1 MKKST
6 KKLIRRYALSACFVL
21 VLACGVTGCAGTPKG
36 SEAGTDAPDITMT
49 ALVAANDVETILS
62 RHTSMLLEYK
72 TSDGEEVSQEYTD
85 ADYIYQMMDG
95 TDVLVGK
102 EDVWQ
107 CDEQDGEKT
116 FYYYWYAMDEKEE
129 AEMRFMPSDYPS
141 PIDNPYTTR
150 ETIES
155 VQENADGTLTV
166 ITWSNAED
174 TKEYLETQQV
184 EYPEGDAE
192 QRTEYVVDR
201 ETLELVSVS
210 SAVVVDGED
219 ALASTLNITYDV
231 DQPEA
236 LKALAAQI
244 EELQSDE
251 RTNERTIK
259 LVYDYGTD
267 AEVSYELKADQS
279 YRVIPVTRAGYDYL
293 YSDPEKTEV
302 FEGSDVLRDVIVYA
316 FSED

>member
-1 MKKST
+1 MKVLRKT
-6 KKLIRRYALSACFVL
+6 IRRTAAAACVLLALSS
-21 VLACGVTGCAGTPKG
+21 GVAGCAKTTTG
-36 SEAGTDAPDITMT
+36 SEAETDAPDITMT
-49 ALVAANDVETILS
+49 ALVEANDVETIHS
-62 RHTSMLLEYK
+62 RHTSMLLEYRI
-72 TSDGEEVSQEYTD
+72 SDSDEVVWEYAD
-85 ADYIYQMMDG
+85 ADYIYQMLDG

-129 AEMRFMPSDYPS
+129 AEMRITPSDYLL
-141 PIDNPYTTR
+141 PIDNPYTIG

-155 VQENADGTLTV
+155 VQENEDGTLTV

-174 TKEYLETQQV
+174 TKEYLESQQV
-184 EYPEGDAE
+184 ECPEGAE

-210 SAVVVDGED
+210 SAVVVDGAD

-244 EELQSDE
+244 EELKNGE
-251 RTNERTIK
+251 RANERTIT
-259 LVYDYGTD
+259 VIYDYGTD
-267 AEVSYELKADQS
+267 AEESYEIKADQS
-279 YRVIPVTRAGYDYL
+279 YRVIPVTRTGYDYL

-302 FEGSDVLRDVIVYA
+302 FEGSDVLSDVIVYV
-316 FSED
+316 FTEE

>member
-1 MKKST
+1 MKGLLRKT
-6 KKLIRRYALSACFVL
+6 IGRTAAAACFL
-21 VLACGVTGCAGTPKG
+21 LALAFGAVGCTKTSTG
-36 SEAGTDAPDITMT
+36 SEAETDAPDITMT
-49 ALVAANDVETILS
+49 ALVEANDIETIRS
-62 RHTSMLLEYK
+62 RHTSMLLEYR
-72 TSDGEEVSQEYTD
+72 TSDSDEVVREYTD
-85 ADYIYQMMDG
+85 ADYIYQMLDG

-107 CDEQDGEKT
+107 CDKQDGEKA

-129 AEMRFMPSDYPS
+129 AEMRITPSDYPS

-150 ETIES
+150 EIIES
-155 VQENADGTLTV
+155 VQENEDGTLTV

-174 TKEYLETQQV
+174 TKEYLESQQV
-184 EYPEGDAE
+184 ECPEGAE

-236 LKALAAQI
+236 LKALAAQSK
-244 EELQSDE
+244 ELKNGE
-251 RTNERTIK
+251 RTNERTITII
-259 LVYDYGTD
+259 YDYGTD
-267 AEVSYELKADQS
+267 EEQSYEIQVDRS
-279 YRVIPVTRAGYDYL
+279 FRVITCARFGYDYQ
-293 YSDPEKTEV
+293 YSDPEKTEAY
-302 FEGSDVLRDVIVYA
+302 EGDDGSSVVTIYA
-316 FSED
+316 FTER

>member
-1 MKKST
+1 MKVLRKT
-6 KKLIRRYALSACFVL
+6 IRRTAAAACVLLALSS
-21 VLACGVTGCAGTPKG
+21 GVAGCAKTTTG
-36 SEAGTDAPDITMT
+36 SEAETDAPDITMT
-49 ALVAANDVETILS
+49 ALVEANDVETIHS
-62 RHTSMLLEYK
+62 RHTSMLLEYRI
-72 TSDGEEVSQEYTD
+72 SDSDEVVWEYAD
-85 ADYIYQMMDG
+85 ADYIYQMLDG

-129 AEMRFMPSDYPS
+129 AEMRIAPSDYPL
-141 PIDNPYTTR
+141 PIDNPYTIR

-155 VQENADGTLTV
+155 VQENEDGTLTV

-174 TKEYLETQQV
+174 TKEYLESQQV
-184 EYPEGDAE
+184 ECPEGAE

-219 ALASTLNITYDV
+219 ALASILNITYDV

-236 LKALAAQI
+236 LKALVAQI
-244 EELQSDE
+244 EELKNGE
-251 RTNERTIK
+251 RTNERTIT
-259 LVYDYGTD
+259 VIYDYGTD
-267 AEVSYELKADQS
+267 AEESYEIKADQS
-279 YRVIPVTRAGYDYL
+279 YRVIPVTRTGYDYL

-302 FEGSDVLRDVIVYA
+302 FEGSDVLSDVIVYVFA
-316 FSED
+316 EE

>member
-1 MKKST
+1 MKGLMRKMIGRT
-6 KKLIRRYALSACFVL
+6 FAAACFL
-21 VLACGVTGCAGTPKG
+21 LALAFGTAGCARTTTG
-36 SEAGTDAPDITMT
+36 SEAETDASDITMT
-49 ALVAANDVETILS
+49 ALVEANDVETIHS
-62 RHTSMLLEYK
+62 RHTSMLLEYRI
-72 TSDGEEVSQEYTD
+72 SDSDEVVWEYAD
-85 ADYIYQMMDG
+85 ADYIYQMLDG

-129 AEMRFMPSDYPS
+129 AEMRITPSDYPL
-141 PIDNPYTTR
+141 PIDNPYTIR

-155 VQENADGTLTV
+155 VQENEDGTLTV

-174 TKEYLETQQV
+174 TKEYLESQQV
-184 EYPEGDAE
+184 ECPEGAE

-210 SAVVVDGED
+210 SAVVVDGAD

-244 EELQSDE
+244 EELKSGE
-251 RTNERTIK
+251 RTNERTIT
-259 LVYDYGTD
+259 VIYDYGTD
-267 AEVSYELKADQS
+267 AEESYEIKADQS

-302 FEGSDVLRDVIVYA
+302 FEGSDVLSDVIVYV
-316 FSED
+316 FTEE